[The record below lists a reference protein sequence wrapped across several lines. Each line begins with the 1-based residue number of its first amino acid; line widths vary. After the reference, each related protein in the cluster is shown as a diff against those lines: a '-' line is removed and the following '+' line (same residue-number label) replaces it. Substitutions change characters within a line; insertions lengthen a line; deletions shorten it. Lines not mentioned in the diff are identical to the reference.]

1 MSKLGTTIEHQ
12 EWQQAALYLLLG
24 VAGASKPVGN
34 PRPRRGKGVD
44 SSFYA
49 EALSEAERLELEE
62 ALGVEGLDQEIALLR
77 LKLKRALEEEPENL
91 ALMVK
96 GLELL
101 VRAVSAR
108 YRLSQEDQEGLVEGL
123 RAVLEDVGAK
133 LYPEG
138 FANG

>member
-1 MSKLGTTIEHQ
+1 MSNLGTTIEHR
-12 EWQQAALYLLLG
+12 EWQQAALYLLVG
-24 VAGASKPVGN
+24 IAQASKPVGN
-34 PRPRRGKGVD
+34 PRPRRSKD
-44 SSFYA
+44 IDPSFYA

-108 YRLSQEDQEGLVEGL
+108 YRLSQEDREGLAQGL
-123 RAVLEDVGAK
+123 RAVLEDIGAK

>member
-1 MSKLGTTIEHQ
+1 MGGGMSKLGTTIEHQ

-44 SSFYA
+44 SSFYG

-91 ALMVK
+91 ALIVK

-101 VRAVSAR
+101 GP
-108 YRLSQEDQEGLVEGL
+108 YILQEGLVEGL